1 MRPKRNEGSNGGEEK
16 RNAETECGQTRERTR
31 TSSQSR
37 SGNWTAGDLR
47 WMPAQLT
54 RTWMS
59 PPMAS
64 SACGKICFTDSRSSR
79 SQWTVFTVRPRAAIA
94 SAVAWFA
101 DAVLGR
107 TTRQMLAPASARARA
122 QAAPM
127 PGDKGDVI
135 TVENTRREQ
144 VVGRTAAGAC
154 DEHVLAG
161 ERKKV
166 ERGDCGRRVHDE
178 RERERRAEYGRACLG
193 WRAGINLRG
202 EGGRSRGRGRSE
214 DGRESGGVRRAVG
227 LAPLPQTGYFPG
239 SGSGA
244 DLRTSRGRPLHFRSP
259 KMHAGVSPRA
269 VQAHE
274 LLAFSGRSAGLC
286 VLAPRAADRVRGREW
301 GRAR

>member
-79 SQWTVFTVRPRAAIA
+79 SHWTVFTVRPRAAIA

-127 PGDKGDVI
+127 PEDKRDVI
-135 TVENTRREQ
+135 TARDTRRQQ
-144 VVGRTAAGAC
+144 VAGRTAAGAC

-161 ERKKV
+161 ERKKI
-166 ERGDCGRRVHDE
+166 EGGDCGCRVHGGK
-178 RERERRAEYGRACLG
+178 RRAGC
-193 WRAGINLRG
+193 
-202 EGGRSRGRGRSE
+202 
-214 DGRESGGVRRAVG
+214 
-227 LAPLPQTGYFPG
+227 
-239 SGSGA
+239 
-244 DLRTSRGRPLHFRSP
+244 
-259 KMHAGVSPRA
+259 
-269 VQAHE
+269 
-274 LLAFSGRSAGLC
+274 
-286 VLAPRAADRVRGREW
+286 
-301 GRAR
+301 